1 MLSGSDELTRDKLRR
16 VEKTIHELRRDEK
29 SSNDLITGERSSDEL
44 KRPEDMKYAA
54 LVYMTCLGPAQAL
67 ARLEWRALCS
77 TGGMT
82 KKRALHHVLLVRAM
96 IQTKFRVCFAAQQ
109 LLPLLVGL
117 LLLFRRR

>member
-1 MLSGSDELTRDKLRR
+1 MLSGSDELTYGKLRR

-29 SSNDLITGERSSDEL
+29 SSNDLITGERNSDEL

-54 LVYMTCLGPAQAL
+54 LVYMTCLGPAEAL

-82 KKRALHHVLLVRAM
+82 TKKSPTPCSVGARNDS
-96 IQTKFRVCFAAQQ
+96 KFRVCFAAQQ

-117 LLLFRRR
+117 LLLLRRR